1 MKLPEQLHAKSQER
15 EVKNNL
21 DRLYWWDWIEKEK
34 RKLLYAE
41 YGTQLSVVGEK
52 NEFSNKIS
60 NKALAVTLAQ
70 MEAMRYA
77 QQYHVDFDRKT
88 PFAKW
93 PEEIK
98 ADIKNNRILLKP
110 LLEQMESKNWTF
122 DDLALAHVKLIAGG
136 FGFESR
142 YCSFNLGSEVV
153 IIERS
158 VAIGA
163 YLLKQLMEQRKWG
176 NQIDAL
182 IVTSAVLPADM
193 SLQIIEF
200 ARAIG
205 FLDRELKIELRDVRM
220 ACSSSNVALMMAAA
234 KLIVPFDQALRR
246 GDWSARYVETPTE
259 ILAGKTAVILG
270 YGMIGRR
277 IAPVCQA
284 LGMHVIGVRRRQPE
298 GAEARGVEVR
308 SIDAL
313 HELLPRAD
321 VLHCVLPGT
330 PHTAGLIGARELAL
344 LPAHAIVVNVGRG
357 EVIDEEALFDALR
370 DRRIRAA
377 GIDVW
382 YNYPH
387 TAEERTATPPSRFPF
402 HTLDNLVLSPHRAG
416 WLSAAEDNRLT
427 MLAELLN
434 AAAAGQPMP
443 SKVDKVLGY

>member
-1 MKLPEQLHAKSQER
+1 MTLTIYFPKSASPLPLEKLATLLPPDVALIPAADAPPPDCDILVHGFPER
-15 EVKNNL
+15 EWL
-21 DRLYWWDWIEKEK
+21 E
-34 RKLLYAE
+34 ACP
-41 YGTQLSVVGEK
+41 
-52 NEFSNKIS
+52 
-60 NKALAVTLAQ
+60 ALRAVI
-70 MEAMRYA
+70 
-77 QQYHVDFDRKT
+77 V
-88 PFAKW
+88 PFAGV
-93 PEEIK
+93 P
-98 ADIKNNRILLKP
+98 AATQALLRDFP
-110 LLEQMESKNWTF
+110 
-122 DDLALAHVKLIAGG
+122 
-136 FGFESR
+136 
-142 YCSFNLGSEVV
+142 
-153 IIERS
+153 
-158 VAIGA
+158 
-163 YLLKQLMEQRKWG
+163 
-176 NQIDAL
+176 QIDLHNLHYNDTPTA
-182 IVTSAVLPADM
+182 
-193 SLQIIEF
+193 EF
-200 ARAIG
+200 A
-205 FLDRELKIELRDVRM
+205 
-220 ACSSSNVALMMAAA
+220 VALMMAAA